1 MKVSI
6 RWVLIAG
13 ILAIIWVTQLITIST
28 SYVSSQRVL
37 MRHAQD
43 IMRNIADLAM
53 AQAQNHLVHA
63 ESAAHLTKRLL
74 TSNVVSRAEHRM
86 SDLERYFHDQMAVYP
101 QFAGIYLGEP
111 NGDFFDV
118 RRDDSRVPGGFRT
131 KITRHGPAGKET
143 LLTWRDPTLA
153 VVDRR
158 TVRDDVYDPRER
170 PWYRKA
176 MDRQDV
182 VWTDPY
188 IFFTSQKPGI
198 TIAGP
203 AFADDG
209 RLKGIV
215 GVDIE
220 IDELSLFIA
229 KLRIGKHGRA
239 FMLNRNGDVVAFPDL
254 AKLKHAAPVAGQT
267 YRLAKIDELD
277 DILSRKAFLAVDLP
291 YESDGRFRLEQP
303 RFGEFEHGGAIYHTM
318 FTPFPDHQW
327 PWVIGVYI
335 PENDYLGAI
344 KANRRTNITVT
355 LLCSAAATLFALWL
369 ARGIIGP
376 VAAMAEEA
384 RAIRQEQYA
393 RPVATDAIYREIQ
406 TTADALSELKAAL
419 LSSREKYR
427 TIFDNIQ
434 DIYYESDI
442 SGTLLEISPSV
453 ARQTRYTREE
463 LLGEPVDRLY
473 QDPAQRDVLMK
484 IFQEQGGVSDYEIIL
499 RDKDDAPLFCSI
511 TARLLTKSD
520 GTPDRMV
527 GSLRVINDRKQAE
540 RELATYQHEL
550 ETLVEHRTADL
561 QTANQQLR
569 QEIEQRKATAEALRK
584 SEGRYRTILED
595 IEEGYF
601 ECDRKGRLTFFND
614 PLCRILGFSRDA
626 LLGMDGRH
634 FMSEASARRVTDRF
648 RAITE
653 EGDAIKVAELDVFRK
668 DRAHRTMEI
677 SASLILDGQGRP
689 AGHRGLVHDMT
700 ERLQAER
707 ERRRMERK
715 FQQVQRLKGLGTL
728 AGGVAHDFN
737 NLLMGIQGNVSVLM
751 LDCPPESEFYENLQS
766 IQQCVESGAKLT
778 QQLLGFARGGK
789 YVVEPTD
796 LNRIVHA
803 TSQLFGRTRKEVV
816 IFENYEEDIWA
827 VKVDQKQIEQ
837 VLLNIYINAW
847 QAMPQGGELY
857 LRTENAVLDG
867 RGGKFFTT
875 APGKYV
881 KISIRDT
888 GRGMDETTMQRI
900 FEPFFTTKEIGTGT
914 GLGLASAF
922 GIIKNHN
929 GYIDVH
935 SRPGEGAVFSVYLPV
950 TDEEVRLPDTQAV
963 ELVPGSETIL
973 LVDDEKAILDACDA
987 MLQRLGYTVLAAQG
1001 GHEAL
1006 NVYRE
1011 HGATIDLVILDIIM
1025 PDLNG
1030 GEVFDRLLAM
1040 DPEVRVLLSSGY
1052 SIEDQAAEIMAR
1064 GCDGFIQK
1072 PFQLEELHRQ
1082 IRELLGS

>member
-13 ILAIIWVTQLITIST
+13 ILAVIWVTQLITIST

-37 MRHAQD
+37 LTHAQD

-53 AQAQNHLVHA
+53 KQAENHLIHA

-74 TSNVVSRAEHRM
+74 TSNVVSQAQDRIP
-86 SDLERYFHDQMAVYP
+86 DLERYFQDQLAVYS

-118 RRDDSRVPGGFRT
+118 RRDDTHGPGGLRT
-131 KITRHGPAGKET
+131 KTILNTAAGKET
-143 LLTWRDPTLA
+143 RLVWRDKTNR
-153 VVDRR
+153 VVDQQA
-158 TVRDDVYDPRER
+158 VPDDPYDPRKR
-170 PWYRKA
+170 PWYIKA
-176 MDRQDV
+176 MEEKRI

-203 AFADDG
+203 AYEPDG
-209 RLKGIV
+209 SLRGIV

-220 IDELSLFIA
+220 IDELSRFISR
-229 KLRIGKHGRA
+229 LRIGKHGRA

-254 AKLKHAAPVAGQT
+254 AKLKYKDPVEGRMF
-267 YRLAKIDELD
+267 RLARIDELD
-277 DILSRKAFLAVDLP
+277 DVLSRKAFAAMALP
-291 YESDGRFRLEQP
+291 YGADGKFQLDQP
-303 RFGEFEHGGAIYHTM
+303 RFGKFEYAGQTYHTM
-318 FTPFPDHQW
+318 FTPFLDRQW

-335 PENDYLGAI
+335 PEDDYIGAI
-344 KANRRTNITVT
+344 KDNRRTNIMIT
-355 LLCSAAATLFALWL
+355 LICSVVATIFALWL
-369 ARGIIGP
+369 AGGIIRP
-376 VAAMAEEA
+376 VAGMAEEA
-384 RAIRQEQYA
+384 QAIRTKDFQRQ
-393 RPVATDAIYREIQ
+393 ATTDSFYREIQ
-406 TTADALSELKAAL
+406 ATADSLAELKKAL
-419 LSSREKYR
+419 LRSKEKYR
-427 TIFDNIQ
+427 SIFNHIQ
-434 DIYYESDI
+434 DIYYESDM

-453 ARQTRYTREE
+453 EKHSHYTREE
-463 LLGEPVDRLY
+463 LIGQSAYRLY
-473 QDPAQRDVLMK
+473 QDPSQRDALVK
-484 IFQEQGGVSDYEIIL
+484 AFAEHGAVSDYEVTI
-499 RDKDDAPLFCSI
+499 RDKDDTLLYCSI
-511 TARLLTKSD
+511 NARLLRGAG
-520 GTPDRMV
+520 GTPERMV
-527 GSLRVINDRKQAE
+527 GSLRIINDRKQAE
-540 RELATYQHEL
+540 QELEKYRRELEA
-550 ETLVEHRTADL
+550 LVEERTGDL
-561 QTANQQLR
+561 QAVNQKLLA
-569 QEIEQRKATAEALRK
+569 EIEQRKVSEEALRK

-601 ECDRKGRLTFFND
+601 ECDLSGRLTFFND
-614 PLCRILGFSRDA
+614 TLCRIMGFSRA
-626 LLGMDGRH
+626 ELLGMDGRH
-634 FMSEASARRVTDRF
+634 FMSARSARK
-648 RAITE
+648 ITE
-653 EGDAIKVAELDVFRK
+653 RLRHITSERDAIKVTELEVFRR

-677 SASLILDGQGRP
+677 SASLILDRQGQP
-689 AGHRGLVHDMT
+689 AGHRGLVHDVT

-737 NLLMGIQGNVSVLM
+737 NLLMGIQGNISVLL
-751 LDCPPESEFYENLQS
+751 LDCPPDSELYENLQS

-789 YVVEPTD
+789 YVVEPTN

-803 TSQLFGRTRKEVV
+803 TSQLFGRTRKEII

-827 VKVDQKQIEQ
+827 VNVDQKQIEQ

-847 QAMPQGGELY
+847 QAMPEGGELY
-857 LRTENAVLDG
+857 LRTENLVLDG
-867 RGGKFFTT
+867 RHGNLFPAT
-875 APGKYV
+875 AGKYV
-881 KISIRDT
+881 KISVRDT

-935 SRPGEGAVFSVYLPV
+935 SKPGQGAIFAIYLPATEDKV
-950 TDEEVRLPDTQAV
+950 QEYEKKAV
-963 ELVPGSETIL
+963 EMVPGSETVL
-973 LVDDEKAILDACDA
+973 LVDDEQTILEACAA
-987 MLQRLGYTVLAAQG
+987 MLERMGYHVLVARG
-1001 GHEAL
+1001 GNEAITI
-1006 NVYRE
+1006 YRE
-1011 HGATIDLVILDIIM
+1011 HQAEIDLVILDIIM
-1025 PDLNG
+1025 PDMSG
-1030 GEVFDRLLAM
+1030 GEVFDHLLRI

-1052 SIEDQAAEIMAR
+1052 SIEDQAAEIMGR

-1072 PFQLEELHRQ
+1072 PYQLEQLHRN
-1082 IRELLGS
+1082 IREIMES